1 MNGTVAGILSST
13 ITHSRPNSVFKKP
26 MFGQQNQ
33 SINKKAKPEPGFEN
47 TQNLYQKANNFK
59 QYS

>member
-1 MNGTVAGILSST
+1 LQTEINGTVAGILSST

-33 SINKKAKPEPGFEN
+33 SINKKAKPKPGFEN
-47 TQNLYQKANNFK
+47 T
-59 QYS
+59 